1 MVSRIAVRSEKRTD
15 EYENTHSEE
24 KPDRPGPEF
33 SASRIHMSDAYRIVT
48 ALRTQLRVF
57 HLLPPLALKIGKV
70 QSSYRFLRSKEPPQS
85 F

>member
-1 MVSRIAVRSEKRTD
+1 MVSRIAVQSEERAD

-24 KPDRPGPEF
+24 EPDSPRTEF
-33 SASRIHMSDAYRIVT
+33 SASRIHVPDAHRIVT

-70 QSSYRFLRSKEPPQS
+70 QSSYRFLHSKEPPQ
-85 F
+85 